1 MINLLKAYKKYDPA
15 AKSLFEIAF
24 LYPGIKA
31 LLFHR
36 LAHSFYK
43 LKLYFLARLVSET
56 ARLVTLIEIH
66 PGARIGKGLVIDH
79 GIGIVIGETST
90 IGDDCILFQGVT
102 LGGLNHEPVKRHP
115 TLGNNVMVGAGAKI
129 LGNIHLGDKV
139 RVGANAVVTKSIPKG
154 ATVVGVPGKI
164 FSVN

>member
-1 MINLLKAYKKYDPA
+1 MTDLLNAYKKHDPA

-36 LAHSFYK
+36 MAHNFYK
-43 LKLYFLARLVSET
+43 LKLHFLARLVSEI

-66 PGARIGKGLVIDH
+66 PGARIGKRLVIDH
-79 GIGIVIGETST
+79 GIGIVIGETSI

-115 TLGNNVMVGAGAKI
+115 TLGNKVMVGAGAKI
-129 LGNIHLGDKV
+129 LGDIRLADGV

-154 ATVVGVPGKI
+154 TTVVGIPGKTLP
-164 FSVN
+164 VN